1 MRFAVS
7 RVGVCCWVGLPVFE
21 VGVGLIFRVCRL
33 GDWVCSVIGWFA
45 LSPGNR
51 LLLWVPFSEK
61 PFFGDLSVCSCA
73 CLSQSESELPLVNA
87 LSEPCW

>member
-1 MRFAVS
+1 MFV
-7 RVGVCCWVGLPVFE
+7 VGSVFQSSGW
-21 VGVGLIFRVCRL
+21 VGVGLIFQVCRL
-33 GDWVCSVIGWFA
+33 GNWVSSVIGWFA

-51 LLLWVPFSEK
+51 LLLWVSFSEK

-73 CLSQSESELPLVNA
+73 CLSQSESELSLVNA